1 MSDDDEKPK
10 SAKIIYWQLKR
21 PEYGEA
27 LRSGVKPVPGDG
39 TFDQLLKRLDE
50 AERDQSKKKW

>member
-21 PEYGEA
+21 REYGEA
-27 LRSGVKPVPGDG
+27 VRSGFKLVPDDG